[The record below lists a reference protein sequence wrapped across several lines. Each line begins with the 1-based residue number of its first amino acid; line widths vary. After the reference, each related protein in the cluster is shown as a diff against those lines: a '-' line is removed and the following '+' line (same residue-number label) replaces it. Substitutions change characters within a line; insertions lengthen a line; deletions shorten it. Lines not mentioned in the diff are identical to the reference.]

1 MEIKGSPME
10 PIIGDGLA
18 NTDGLI
24 VEASQET
31 FMKEVVEA
39 SQQLPVIV
47 DFWADWCGP
56 CKQLMPMLENQVR
69 RAGGKVK
76 LVKVNADENQAIC
89 GQLRVQSLPTVMAFK
104 NGQPVDGFAGVIPE
118 SQIKSFIEKLTQGSG
133 PSQIEQLLE
142 MGEQDLIAGDAQA
155 AMQAFAQVA
164 QADPTDLD
172 AMGGLIRCYVAVGH
186 LDEAKQ
192 LLEQVP
198 EAHHGHAPIAA
209 AIAQLSLAEQAE
221 DTGDLDELVAK
232 INANPDDFEARME
245 LAKALQAKHKMT
257 EAAEHLLYIIAKDR
271 EWNEGAARQQLLTM
285 FDAAGPTDPFT
296 VQTRRKLSSLL
307 FS

>member
-1 MEIKGSPME
+1 ME
-10 PIIGDGLA
+10 PIIGDGLTNA
-18 NTDGLI
+18 DGLI
-24 VEASQET
+24 VDANQEN

-39 SQQLPVIV
+39 SQQMPVIV

-118 SQIKSFIEKLTQGSG
+118 SQIKSFIDKLTTGSG
-133 PSQIEQLLE
+133 PSQIEQMLE
-142 MGEQDLIAGDAQA
+142 LGEQALAAGDAQS

-164 QADPTDLD
+164 QADPTDMVAL
-172 AMGGLIRCYVAVGH
+172 GGLIRCYVAVDH
-186 LDEAKQ
+186 LDEARQ
-192 LLEQVP
+192 LLDQVP
-198 EAHHGHAPIAA
+198 DAQRSDPAISAA
-209 AIAQLSLAEQAE
+209 MAQLALAEQAA
-221 DTGDLDELVAK
+221 DTGDLDELLAK
-232 INANPDDFEARME
+232 IDTNPNDFDARLE
-245 LAKALQAKHKMT
+245 LAKALQAKQKMP
-257 EAAEHLLYIIAKDR
+257 EAAEHLLYVIAKDR

-285 FDAAGPTDPFT
+285 FEAAGPTEPFT

>member
-1 MEIKGSPME
+1 ME
-10 PIIGDGLA
+10 PIIGDGLT

-24 VEASQET
+24 VDANQEN

-39 SQQLPVIV
+39 SQQMPVIV

-118 SQIKSFIEKLTQGSG
+118 SQIKSFIDKLTAGSG
-133 PSQIEQLLE
+133 PSQIEQMLE
-142 MGEQDLIAGDAQA
+142 MGEQALAAGDSQS

-164 QADPTDLD
+164 QADLSDLA
-172 AMGGLIRCYVAVGH
+172 AMGGLIRCYVAVDH
-186 LDEAKQ
+186 LDEARQ
-192 LLEQVP
+192 LLDQVP
-198 EAHHGHAPIAA
+198 EAQRTDPSISGAM
-209 AIAQLSLAEQAE
+209 AQLALAEQAA
-221 DTGDLDELVAK
+221 DTGDLDDLLAK
-232 INANPDDFEARME
+232 IDTNPNDFDARLE
-245 LAKALQAKHKMT
+245 LAKALQAKRKMP
-257 EAAEHLLYIIAKDR
+257 EAAEHLLYIIAQDR

-285 FDAAGPTDPFT
+285 FEAAGPTDPFT